1 MRLIP
6 SGRTARRRR
15 ADHPDLRQ
23 AQVTLP
29 SFARHAERPPLC
41 IAVKRR
47 VLMRCRLG
55 LLPAGGSW
63 LGACSPSRREDY
75 RLAGGR
81 VEDAL
86 RAPLRG
92 RAAPGPWPVRLLAR
106 DGSSAGKGAA
116 VSAPAGVVGWVAGP
130 GVACPKRRWSGC
142 EPAAREEEWF
152 PGCPPGL
159 FAQAAVR
166 RASACRQAK
175 IASLICLFRQRRASF
190 RVLPSAGFLS

>member
-1 MRLIP
+1 MSVLRGLRDQSERP
-6 SGRTARRRR
+6 LGRS
-15 ADHPDLRQ
+15 D
-23 AQVTLP
+23 
-29 SFARHAERPPLC
+29 RPPLC

-106 DGSSAGKGAA
+106 GGSSAGKGAV

-130 GVACPKRRWSGC
+130 GVACPKRRGSGC
-142 EPAAREEEWF
+142 E
-152 PGCPPGL
+152 
-159 FAQAAVR
+159 
-166 RASACRQAK
+166 
-175 IASLICLFRQRRASF
+175 
-190 RVLPSAGFLS
+190 